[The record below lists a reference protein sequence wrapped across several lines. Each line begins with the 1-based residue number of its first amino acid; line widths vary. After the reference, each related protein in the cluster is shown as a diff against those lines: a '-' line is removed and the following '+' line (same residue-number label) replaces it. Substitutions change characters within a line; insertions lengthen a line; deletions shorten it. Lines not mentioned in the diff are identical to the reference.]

1 LLRRAPC
8 ARLVCSITVILAP
21 GRDAAAPQPD
31 AAAMPPLRKRFPLAS
46 YSPGSP
52 TDFDVPALVAVA
64 GVLVIA
70 AATKG
75 GYPLWAIGGTVFL
88 YVLSLAIRRTNL
100 SRARLFPARRP
111 RVRR

>member
-1 LLRRAPC
+1 MRPRRSRMLRPC
-8 ARLVCSITVILAP
+8 
-21 GRDAAAPQPD
+21 GH
-31 AAAMPPLRKRFPLAS
+31 LRKRFPLAP

-75 GYPLWAIGGTVFL
+75 GYPLWAIGGMVFL
-88 YVLSLAIRRTNL
+88 YVLSLAIQRKNL

-111 RVRR
+111 QMRR

>member
-1 LLRRAPC
+1 
-8 ARLVCSITVILAP
+8 
-21 GRDAAAPQPD
+21 
-31 AAAMPPLRKRFPLAS
+31 MRFPLAP

-52 TDFDVPALVAVA
+52 IDFDVPALVAVA

-75 GYPLWAIGGTVFL
+75 GYLLWAVGGMALL

-100 SRARLFPARRP
+100 SARLFPARR
-111 RVRR
+111 RS

>member
-1 LLRRAPC
+1 
-8 ARLVCSITVILAP
+8 
-21 GRDAAAPQPD
+21 
-31 AAAMPPLRKRFPLAS
+31 LRKRFPLAP

-52 TDFDVPALVAVA
+52 IDFDVPAFVAVA

-75 GYPLWAIGGTVFL
+75 GYAPWAIGGMVFL

-100 SRARLFPARRP
+100 SRARSSPLGDRG
-111 RVRR
+111 